1 MATETSDVANSQGMD
16 ALMED
21 AKRRG
26 FQEEIDRLTDNHL
39 VYTDAAGGKLSFAPI
54 DWQKPG
60 LRILDSATADG
71 IWLQDLRKEIGPAA
85 EKQTFIG
92 TDLVTDLFPSPPP
105 EGIQFVKQSITDPWP
120 EDWKESFDLVHQRQV
135 LGFCGNFALDQAV
148 RNLCELAKPG
158 GYVELIE
165 LDCDQSV
172 LKEGSV
178 AQEFFRLL
186 EQIWQIKK
194 MGGNFGPNLKDWMVE
209 SGLEDVQQ
217 TLLHCKVGAQA
228 KPELRRASINGAA
241 GAGPMIVALA
251 RTLPELQG
259 FTDEQ
264 LDTLVD
270 RIKKELEEVGCE
282 YQSFSVIGRV
292 PAGGLPPYKKST

>member
-1 MATETSDVANSQGMD
+1 MVC
-16 ALMED
+16 
-21 AKRRG
+21 G
-26 FQEEIDRLTDNHL
+26 FLPSPEMIVQTDENEF
-39 VYTDAAGGKLSFAPI
+39 T
-54 DWQKPG
+54 
-60 LRILDSATADG
+60 TG

-92 TDLVTDLFPSPPP
+92 TDLVTDLFPNPPP
-105 EGIQFVKQSITDPWP
+105 EGIQFVKQSITEPWP
-120 EDWKESFDLVHQRQV
+120 QDWKESFDLVHQRQV
-135 LGFCGNFALDQAV
+135 LGFCGNFGLDQAV

-228 KPELRRASINGAA
+228 KPELRKASINGAA

-251 RTLPELQG
+251 
-259 FTDEQ
+259 
-264 LDTLVD
+264 
-270 RIKKELEEVGCE
+270 
-282 YQSFSVIGRV
+282 
-292 PAGGLPPYKKST
+292 KSKFPHS